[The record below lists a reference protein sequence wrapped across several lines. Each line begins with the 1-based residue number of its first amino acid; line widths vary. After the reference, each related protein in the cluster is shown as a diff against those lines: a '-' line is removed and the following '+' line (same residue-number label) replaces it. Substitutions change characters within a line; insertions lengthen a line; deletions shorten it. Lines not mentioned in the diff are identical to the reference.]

1 MEFIIS
7 QLGYKNVTSYDFKYV
22 IATIEIVWLV
32 SFERLECGL
41 LNVL

>member
-1 MEFIIS
+1 MILNMF
-7 QLGYKNVTSYDFKYV
+7 